1 MHRENSIA
9 LLFYSQILS
18 VPPYLASRF
27 LGAFLEV
34 YYGMWIVPAHF
45 ESAQLLFH
53 ASHQPRFMDI
63 LRRNIL
69 QLRDPFFDER
79 PAWIMILALLYWI
92 VDSNRIDTCSTR
104 LHLELR
110 VVDSGLVV
118 QELSS
123 QVINPFP
130 PILIQV
136 VAEKRD
142 QHCAHAEVDPSRL
155 GHAPHA
161 GIHHGK
167 PRPTLLP
174 RTEFRRV
181 ALVRKQF
188 ISPVDTG
195 MFVFAFHFK
204 FLDEVT
210 MPFESYKKGSER
222 SFVRTIVLMVFDV
235 LIGLFD
241 AQIAP
246 GEIRRNT
253 TS

>member
-1 MHRENSIA
+1 MHRENSVV
-9 LLFYSQILS
+9 LLFYSQIFTM
-18 VPPYLASRF
+18 PPYLATRF

-63 LRRNIL
+63 LRRNIF
-69 QLRDPFFDER
+69 QLLDPFFNER
-79 PAWIMILALLYWI
+79 PARIMILTLLYWI
-92 VDSNRIDTCSTR
+92 VDSNRIDTCCTR

-110 VVDSGLVV
+110 VVNSGLVV

-136 VAEKRD
+136 VAEKRN

-155 GHAPHA
+155 GYAPHT

-167 PRPTLLP
+167 PRPTFPP
-174 RTEFRRV
+174 RTEFRWV
-181 ALVRKQF
+181 ALAGKQF
-188 ISPVDTG
+188 ISPIDTG

-204 FLDEVT
+204 LLDEVA
-210 MPFESYKKGSER
+210 MPFESYEKGPER
-222 SFVRTIVLMVFDV
+222 SFVRTVVLMVFDV

-241 AQIAP
+241 A
-246 GEIRRNT
+246 
-253 TS
+253 